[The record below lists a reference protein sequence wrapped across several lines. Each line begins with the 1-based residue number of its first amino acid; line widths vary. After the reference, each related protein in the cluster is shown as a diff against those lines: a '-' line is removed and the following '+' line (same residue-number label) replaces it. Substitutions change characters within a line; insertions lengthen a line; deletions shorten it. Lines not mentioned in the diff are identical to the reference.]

1 MSRSKSYELYVYFVE
16 LKSPSP
22 KLQLSTFTSLLP
34 WSLNH
39 ARARNLE
46 VQNIGLVVDGLCV
59 PPAATVAKA
68 IDDMSKARCVT
79 LSSYPFGCIE

>member
-39 ARARNLE
+39 ARARDLE

-59 PPAATVAKA
+59 PRGKVMK
-68 IDDMSKARCVT
+68 
-79 LSSYPFGCIE
+79 SSYAPSCGYCRQGH